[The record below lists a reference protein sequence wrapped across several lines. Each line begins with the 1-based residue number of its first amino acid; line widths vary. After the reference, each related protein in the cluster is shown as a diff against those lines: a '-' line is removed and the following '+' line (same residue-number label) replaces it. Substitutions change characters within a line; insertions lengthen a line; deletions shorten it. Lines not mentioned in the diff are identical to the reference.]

1 MLANAKT
8 RTFLELLSNAVRW
21 QLLTHLAK
29 SDFSV
34 TELQKKVKAPQNLIS
49 YHLGKLRRSK
59 LVLDNQS
66 IADGRETYYSLNMNL
81 MHSLLFSLGEQLHPA
96 LSPNA
101 DKKQTAESTKKV
113 RVLFLCTHNSA
124 RSQIAEGL
132 LRAKAK
138 NAEVFSAG
146 TEVTRVNPYAIAAMD
161 RLGIDI
167 SKQHSKSLEEFRS
180 QKFDYVITVCD
191 RAKESC
197 PIFPG
202 APEQIHWS
210 IPDPSEVK
218 GSDEDKHRAFDRTA
232 AELNQRIGYLTM
244 MFNR

>member
-1 MLANAKT
+1 MLSNT
-8 RTFLELLSNAVRW
+8 RALNFLDLLSNAVRW
-21 QLLTHLAK
+21 QLLAHLAK

-34 TELQKKVKAPQNLIS
+34 TELQKKVKQPQNLIS
-49 YHLGKLRRSK
+49 YHLGKLKRSK
-59 LVLDNQS
+59 LILENKS
-66 IADGRETYYSLNMNL
+66 IADGRGTYYSLNMNL
-81 MHSLLFSLGEQLHPA
+81 LQTMLFSVGEQLHPA
-96 LSPNA
+96 LSPHT
-101 DKKQTAESTKKV
+101 DKSQTDEKGKAI

-132 LRAKAK
+132 MRAKVK
-138 NAEVFSAG
+138 NVEVFSAG
-146 TEVTRVNPYAIAAMD
+146 TEVTQVNPYAIAAMH

-167 SKQHSKSLEEFRS
+167 SKQHSKGLEQFLG

-202 APEQIHWS
+202 APERIHWS

-218 GSDEDKHRAFDRTA
+218 GSDEEKNRAFDKAA
-232 AELNQRIGYLTM
+232 AELNQRISYLTM
-244 MFNR
+244 MLNR